1 MDDWVWLRED
11 VVLAMHTEQLTEHGG
26 PQGIR
31 DQGLLQSALARPRN
45 LCGYGNPDAC
55 DLAAAYA
62 YGIAKNHPFTD
73 GNKRTAALAA
83 LLFLVLNNVA
93 FDISEA
99 ALVVMTLDL
108 AAGLLTEQDVAAWFR
123 DHLT

>member
-1 MDDWVWLRED
+1 M
-11 VVLAMHTEQLTEHGG
+11 
-26 PQGIR
+26 R
-31 DQGLLQSALARPRN
+31 DCQ
-45 LCGYGNPDAC
+45 
-55 DLAAAYA
+55 
-62 YGIAKNHPFTD
+62 KNHPFID

>member
-26 PQGIR
+26 PPGIR

-45 LCGYGNPDAC
+45 LCVYGNPDAC